1 MNKTRK
7 ERTTLLSNNAIT
19 VVFFL
24 GNIFAKCQ
32 AEKYDFDLCKRI
44 FHEKND
50 PNFPDFYDNFQ

>member
-1 MNKTRK
+1 M
-7 ERTTLLSNNAIT
+7 SNNALT

-24 GNIFAKCQ
+24 GQNFAKCQ
-32 AEKYDFDLCKRI
+32 PEKYDFDLCKRI